1 MKPTDQVS
9 QLISS
14 LTNDEDQRQELWAH
28 YLSGNSESSLA
39 SYLDQINKQ
48 FDLESEIQSRLWRIT
63 QNPPSEKFHELLS
76 RFSEIERSV
85 VILLAL
91 GLTVSQVSGYKGIS
105 EIRIRQ
111 VVSIIKDN
119 NCWEELYGI
128 KETSDT
134 GRKVRAE

>member
-1 MKPTDQVS
+1 VEQTDQVS

-39 SYLDQINKQ
+39 SYLAHINMQ
-48 FDLESEIQSRLWRIT
+48 FDIESEIQSRLWRIT
-63 QNPPSEKFHELLS
+63 QNPPSEKFHDLLS
-76 RFSEIERSV
+76 RFSDVERSIV
-85 VILLAL
+85 ALLAL
-91 GLTVSQVSGYKGIS
+91 GLTISNISEYKGIS

-111 VVSIIKDN
+111 VISIIKDN
-119 NCWEELYGI
+119 DCWEELYGI